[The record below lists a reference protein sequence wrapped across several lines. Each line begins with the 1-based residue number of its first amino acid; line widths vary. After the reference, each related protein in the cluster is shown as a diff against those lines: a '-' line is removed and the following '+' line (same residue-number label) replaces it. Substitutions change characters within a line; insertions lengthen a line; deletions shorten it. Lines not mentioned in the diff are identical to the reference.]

1 MSSRADQHQIR
12 RWQEDVASD
21 PASTS
26 FLPLAEIYRREGR
39 VGVARRL
46 LTRGLKRYPDNVD
59 AHFLL
64 GRLCSDLGDLD
75 EARAQWE
82 AVLEITANHLPAIRS
97 LGFLHLQRGEWSRA
111 AMHLERIE
119 AAGVADERVEAALAM
134 ARAQGNGKAATSL
147 SPESLE
153 VAVEGPFRRFL
164 QNSRVRRVL
173 LSDSTGRVLAQHG
186 FGGGVDLAA
195 FASLG
200 AAIQAASTAIA
211 RMLGQRRFDQLYQGS
226 GERQLFLA
234 PVQTPAGEMNL
245 LLVFGPETT
254 IGLVRVYFRELATEI
269 ARLPSIATPTPAPHN
284 AAAFEARLLS
294 SLEIPSRP
302 GGSRIH
308 R

>member
-39 VGVARRL
+39 VAVARRL

-64 GRLCSDLGDLD
+64 GRLCKDLGDVH

-82 AVLEITANHLPAIRS
+82 AVLEIEANHLPSIRS
-97 LGFLHLQRGEWSRA
+97 LGFLHLERGEWSRA
-111 AMHLERIE
+111 AMQLERIE
-119 AAGVADERVEAALAM
+119 AAGVADERVEAALAV
-134 ARAQGNGKAATSL
+134 ARAQGNGRAATSAP
-147 SPESLE
+147 PESIE
-153 VAVEGPFRRFL
+153 VAVEAPFRRFL
-164 QNSRVRRVL
+164 QKSRVRRVL

-186 FGGGVDLAA
+186 FGEGVDLAA

-211 RMLGQRRFDQLYQGS
+211 RMLGQRRFDQLYQGA

-234 PVQTPAGEMNL
+234 PVQTPGGEMNL
-245 LLVFGPETT
+245 LLAFGSETT

-269 ARLPSIATPTPAPHN
+269 ARLPSVATPSPAPHN

-294 SLEIPSRP
+294 SVEIAARP
-302 GGSRIH
+302 GGSRIP